1 MYLKHGGGLVSKTN
15 KEKVD
20 SIWIDKQ
27 ERLTEYLDD
36 FQNCIYAEMELFSP
50 WVENLKPLTGIKKII

>member
-1 MYLKHGGGLVSKTN
+1 MYLKHGGVWMVTRNTKLT

-20 SIWIDKQ
+20 SIWIDKE

-36 FQNCIYAEMELFSP
+36 FP
-50 WVENLKPLTGIKKII
+50 KIVFI